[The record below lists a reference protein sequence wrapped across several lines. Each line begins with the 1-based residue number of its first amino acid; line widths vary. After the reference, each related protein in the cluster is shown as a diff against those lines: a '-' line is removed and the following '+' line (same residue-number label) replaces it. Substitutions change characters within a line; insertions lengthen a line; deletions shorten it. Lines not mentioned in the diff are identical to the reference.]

1 MLWIQYFQWQG
12 IRSLVRNKS
21 KKHTAVEIECV
32 REIDGMCEE
41 IDGKE
46 EKKKEQKSVGEV
58 Q

>member
-1 MLWIQYFQWQG
+1 M
-12 IRSLVRNKS
+12 VRNKS